1 MASSNGLQIPALP
14 PSLKPIGHQVKVAA
28 EHANRDP
35 VITYWCRVS
44 ALQAG
49 MKLDKSSKE
58 AMAVLLPLM
67 DWLEK
72 EKKVMK
78 DNEAV
83 AHEVVGQAHVENY
96 AMKLF
101 QWADKE
107 DRASR
112 FNKNV
117 VKAFYNSGVIFDIM
131 TVFGDLTP
139 ENEQIRKYAKWKA
152 AYIHNC
158 LKNGETPVPGPA
170 GGEDAPQAPVEGA
183 AGGWEVPQIGDI
195 QPPSATAGQQPSPMP
210 DTTILE
216 DAKPQPAPRTRS
228 PAAQPTAPAAAVP
241 ANPSQA
247 GNVQLDSKQIAQ
259 AKKLCNHASSALD
272 YDDITTAKDNLM
284 KALTLLNTGQC

>member
-1 MASSNGLQIPALP
+1 
-14 PSLKPIGHQVKVAA
+14 
-28 EHANRDP
+28 
-35 VITYWCRVS
+35 
-44 ALQAG
+44 

-117 VKAFYNSGVIFDIM
+117 VKAFYNSGVIFDVM
-131 TVFGDLTP
+131 TVFGELTP

-158 LKNGETPVPGPA
+158 LKNGEAPVPGPA

-183 AGGWEVPQIGDI
+183 AGGWEVPQIGAE
-195 QPPSATAGQQPSPMP
+195 QPPYAPAGQQQPPLPPP
-210 DTTILE
+210 DRTSHD

-228 PAAQPTAPAAAVP
+228 PAVTPTAPAAAVP

-247 GNVQLDSKQIAQ
+247 GNVQLDSKQMAQ
-259 AKKLCNHASSALD
+259 AKKLCNFAASALD
-272 YDDITTAKDNLM
+272 YDDVTTAKDNLM

>member
-1 MASSNGLQIPALP
+1 
-14 PSLKPIGHQVKVAA
+14 
-28 EHANRDP
+28 
-35 VITYWCRVS
+35 
-44 ALQAG
+44 

-58 AMAVLLPLM
+58 ALAVLLPLM

-78 DNEAV
+78 ENEAV

-117 VKAFYNSGVIFDIM
+117 VKAFYNSGVIFDVM

-170 GGEDAPQAPVEGA
+170 GGEDAPPAPVEGAAA
-183 AGGWEVPQIGDI
+183 AGGWEVPQIGVV
-195 QPPSATAGQQPSPMP
+195 QPPPATAPA
-210 DTTILE
+210 DTALPE
-216 DAKPQPAPRTRS
+216 NAKPQPAPRTRS
-228 PAAQPTAPAAAVP
+228 PATTPIAPAAAVP

-247 GNVQLDSKQIAQ
+247 GNVQLDPKQIAQ
-259 AKKLCNHASSALD
+259 AKKLCHFAASALD
-272 YDDITTAKDNLM
+272 YDDVTTAKDNLM